1 MNPLNDNYGTPY
13 NSHTY
18 YQASGPTQVITRR
31 IENSSEDDKKSE
43 ICLPP
48 ELEESEMAFLIHDE

>member
-1 MNPLNDNYGTPY
+1 MNPFNDNHGTPY

-31 IENSSEDDKKSE
+31 IENSSEDDKKAE

-48 ELEESEMAFLIHDE
+48 ELEESEMAF